1 VLRPVFE
8 ASSDDWARISS
19 PPRQPLGATSR
30 SLLAFQVV
38 VLHVRRISIE
48 GEVGIVQNSLIAT
61 KHTPHTPKELTMKT
75 TTIKTVFNT
84 NTLLD
89 KVTGTTLV
97 AIAVATLIA
106 LFGGSSFATAQEPS
120 VAEIVKLD
128 AVVVTA
134 PRTQTVKLDTIV
146 VTAQR

>member
-1 VLRPVFE
+1 
-8 ASSDDWARISS
+8 
-19 PPRQPLGATSR
+19 
-30 SLLAFQVV
+30 LAFQVV

-48 GEVGIVQNSLIAT
+48 GEVGLVQNSLIAT
-61 KHTPHTPKELTMKT
+61 KHTPHTPKELSM
-75 TTIKTVFNT
+75 KTVFNT

-134 PRTQTVKLDTIV
+134 PRIQTVKLDTIV